1 MRVFVDV
8 LSAVFQGDFDEKLY
22 DAIKVLKK
30 LEEQNKALDYF
41 KTVIKYIIEADAVDV
56 NFEDVE
62 KIVEKVS
69 KEKGEEVMS
78 IANELKKEGK
88 RERDIEVAK
97 NLLREGIDID
107 VIKRSVELSKEKI
120 KELQKGMKH

>member
-1 MRVFVDV
+1 
-8 LSAVFQGDFDEKLY
+8 
-22 DAIKVLKK
+22 
-30 LEEQNKALDYF
+30 
-41 KTVIKYIIEADAVDV
+41 
-56 NFEDVE
+56 
-62 KIVEKVS
+62 
-69 KEKGEEVMS
+69 MS